1 MLPGCGMAEVETL
14 KFLSIP
20 DFSCS
25 FVGRETDVKYFYGVR
40 ALNAGNPPAAR
51 SDGGRC
57 ARIPITFI

>member
-1 MLPGCGMAEVETL
+1 MLPECGMAEGEKL

-20 DFSCS
+20 FFSLS
-25 FVGRETDVKYFYGVR
+25 FVGYGTDVKYFYGVR